1 MVSRTVSRT
10 LILQTRAILIV
21 FENVLTRALFFRI
34 PLETMH
40 ILFMSIQTAWQY
52 NLLNNSIL
60 NIDLI

>member
-21 FENVLTRALFFRI
+21 FENLLTRALFFRI

-40 ILFMSIQTAWQY
+40 ILFISIQTAWQY
-52 NLLNNSIL
+52 NLPNNSVL

>member
-1 MVSRTVSRT
+1 VVSRTVSRT